1 MTTATRR
8 LLQAVPSHENA
19 SAKTV
24 NDDYTPK
31 PTGQDK
37 SIGEIMRKRRSLSDA
52 EVERIIA
59 HQRVN
64 NLRFGESAVTL
75 GLATD
80 QEVVFALSQQFDYP
94 YSPDDRPNSNQ
105 ELVAA
110 AQPFGQ
116 KAEAFRAIRSQLMQR
131 VFNPTES
138 RRALAV
144 VSPDNGDGKTYFAS
158 NLGVVLAQ
166 LGGRTLIVDA
176 NLRKPRIHQ
185 VFGIPNRT
193 GLSTILSGRQEE
205 SIIFQA
211 PDIPSLF
218 VMPVGITPP
227 NPLELIERPAF
238 RLLIGELLRKFDH
251 VLIDTP
257 SGGAGADP
265 AVIAQKCGSAL
276 VIARKG
282 KSKMRIMQ
290 DFIESFSGNTKLA
303 GVIFNHQ

>member
-8 LLQAVPSHENA
+8 LLQAVPPHDNP
-19 SAKTV
+19 SAKAV
-24 NDDYTPK
+24 NEDYAPK
-31 PTGQDK
+31 STGQEK

-52 EVERIIA
+52 EVDRIVA
-59 HQRVN
+59 HQHAN

-94 YSPDDRPNSNQ
+94 YSPDDRPNVSQ

-131 VFNPTES
+131 VFNPTET
-138 RRALAV
+138 RRALAI
-144 VSPDNGDGKTYFAS
+144 VSPDSGDGKTYFAS

-176 NLRKPRIHQ
+176 NLRKPRLHQ

-218 VMPVGITPP
+218 VMPVGVIPP

-251 VLIDTP
+251 VLVDTP
-257 SGGAGADP
+257 SAGAGADP
-265 AVIAQKCGSAL
+265 AVISQKCGSTL

-290 DFIESFSGNTKLA
+290 DLVESIAGNSKLA
-303 GVIFNHQ
+303 GVIFNNQ